1 MLAIYS
7 LENATEFIEKEV
19 NKDIGDLKI
28 VTALIYDDWLLVFYE
43 NKNNKLLDKE
53 KKYD

>member
-1 MLAIYS
+1 MNMLAIYS

-28 VTALIYDDWLLVFYE
+28 VTALVYKDWLLVFYE
-43 NKNNKLLDKE
+43 ERKV
-53 KKYD
+53 